1 MAITPSKEC
10 SRTWSRI
17 GTPSSQKTKSP
28 RWLRFMTLCR
38 MNILVVFLIGALMGG
53 LNGVGIFFEPREP
66 YKIEIL
72 LAATLKGV
80 LISLL
85 TGFSLGPSS
94 SWLRGAGFG
103 MLYGFAFG
111 LVIFLAKGAF
121 KSKDAPYVV
130 PMSIV
135 TGLITGVLLA
145 KLAF

>member
-1 MAITPSKEC
+1 
-10 SRTWSRI
+10 
-17 GTPSSQKTKSP
+17 
-28 RWLRFMTLCR
+28 
-38 MNILVVFLIGALMGG
+38 MNILVVLFIGALMGFS
-53 LNGVGIFFEPREP
+53 NGVGIFFEPREP
-66 YKIEIL
+66 YKVEIL
-72 LAATLKGV
+72 LAATLKGI

-85 TGFSLGPSS
+85 TALSLGAGS

-130 PMSIV
+130 PMSVI

-145 KLAF
+145 NFAF